1 MQGFSRRD
9 LGNRRFEDLLKKEVA
24 KSKEQRINSRSFEKE
39 IAETGKNSFRHIQE
53 VWKKWQTD
61 RAEGRNISRK
71 AVKASIYR
79 GRDWERVP

>member
-24 KSKEQRINSRSFEKE
+24 KSKEQRISSRSFEKE

-53 VWKKWQTD
+53 V
-61 RAEGRNISRK
+61 
-71 AVKASIYR
+71 
-79 GRDWERVP
+79 